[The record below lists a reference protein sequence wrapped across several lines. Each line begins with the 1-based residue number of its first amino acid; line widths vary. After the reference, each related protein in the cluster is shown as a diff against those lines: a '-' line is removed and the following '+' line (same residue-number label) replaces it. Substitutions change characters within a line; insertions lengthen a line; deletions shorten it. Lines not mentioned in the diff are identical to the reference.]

1 MKKKTTEDKISSLF
15 ETVLEIKLT
24 LNYLMDEIELPTPK
38 SKKRRINFSD
48 PVFNELNKKTL
59 SELDTKVLKAKCG
72 VIVGSLENGVKELRT
87 KLGVDIPNAAEGEQQ
102 VITLADKIK
111 TMHESGLHLKDI
123 GKYLGIHP
131 TTINH
136 ILRGFKPW
144 QETANRVV

>member
-1 MKKKTTEDKISSLF
+1 MKKKSEDKISSLF

-38 SKKRRINFSD
+38 NKKRRINFSD
-48 PVFNELNKKTL
+48 PIFNELNKKTL
-59 SELDTKVLKAKCG
+59 TDLDTKVLKAKCG
-72 VIVGSLENGVKELRT
+72 VIVSSLENGVKELRN
-87 KLGVDIPNAAEGEQQ
+87 KLGIDISNANNSEQR
-102 VITLADKIK
+102 VVTLADKIK
-111 TMHESGLHLKDI
+111 TMHESGLYHKDI

-131 TTINH
+131 TTINS